1 MRGSKS
7 SAPLRRSNR
16 DGLVALLAV
25 IGALTAIGIGAAWW
39 CFQRGYSLYYG
50 DAEAHLNIARRILDS
65 RTPGPGQIG
74 TVWLP
79 LPHFLLI
86 PFVMRD
92 AWWHSGLA
100 GVLPS
105 LACFV
110 IAGTFLFCAARRAYS
125 SSGAGSGAALAAT
138 LLFGLN
144 PNILYLQ
151 ATPMTELPFLAS
163 LAALLWATLWF
174 RDSQSIWAVLAAAAA
189 SNAASLTRYEGWF
202 LIPFVCLYLLAVSKR
217 KRHAIL
223 FAAFFMVTAALGPLA
238 WLAHNQYYYGN
249 ALEFYNGP
257 YSAAA
262 IYQRQLAQ
270 GGFRYPGDGDWLKS
284 ARYYWTASRWVAG
297 WPLLTVGVAGT
308 LVAIT
313 RRSWQQTRWPVLLL
327 LLPPLFYVW
336 SMHSSGTPIFVP
348 DLAPYSWYNTRYAVA
363 AVPFAAFAA
372 GALVTLLPERLQ
384 LRAAMILVIAI
395 TGVWAFGGPPSI
407 CWKESEANS
416 EARRAWTVQAA
427 SFLAREYR
435 PDSGIVFPFGD
446 LTGVLREAGIPLR
459 EGLHEGNGA
468 AFDAAMARPDLLLAQ
483 VGLVEWGLSFSG
495 DAVDRALRKAGYTL
509 RREIVVKGAPVV
521 EIYHRE

>member
-7 SAPLRRSNR
+7 SAASPRSSLA
-16 DGLVALLAV
+16 GLA
-25 IGALTAIGIGAAWW
+25 GLTAIGIGAAWW
-39 CFQRGYSLYYG
+39 CFAHGYSLFYG

-65 RTPGPGQIG
+65 RTPGPDQIG

-86 PFVMRD
+86 PFVLRD

-105 LACFV
+105 VACFV
-110 IAGTFLFCAARRAYS
+110 IAGMFLFSAARRVY
-125 SSGAGSGAALAAT
+125 GGSGAALAVV
-138 LLFGLN
+138 LLFALN

-163 LAALLWATLWF
+163 LAALLCATLWF
-174 RDSQSIWAVLAAAAA
+174 RDSQSLGAVLVAAAA

-217 KRHAIL
+217 KPHAIL
-223 FAAFFMVTAALGPLA
+223 FAGLAALGPLA
-238 WLAHNQYYYGN
+238 WLAHNQYYYSN

-262 IYQRQLAQ
+262 IYHRQLAQ
-270 GGFRYPGDGDWLKS
+270 GGFRYPGDHDWFMA
-284 ARYYWTASRWVAG
+284 ARYYVAASRWIAG
-297 WPLLTVGVAGT
+297 WPLLVMGITGT
-308 LVAIT
+308 LVAVVK
-313 RRSWQQTRWPVLLL
+313 RVWWALFLL

-348 DLAPYSWYNTRYAVA
+348 DLSPYGWYNTRYAIAV
-363 AVPFAAFAA
+363 VPFAAFAA
-372 GALVTLLPERLQ
+372 GALVTLVPGRFQ
-384 LRAAMILVIAI
+384 VRASIILALVIAGI
-395 TGVWAFGGPPSI
+395 WGFTGSSSI
-407 CWKESEANS
+407 SWRESEVNS
-416 EARRAWTVQAA
+416 EARRDWTAQAA
-427 SFLAREYR
+427 NFLAREYR
-435 PDSGIVFPFGD
+435 PGSGVIFPFGD

-468 AFDAAMARPDLLLAQ
+468 AFDAAMARPDLLLREC
-483 VGLVEWGLSFSG
+483 GLVEWGLAFSG
-495 DAVDRALRKAGYTL
+495 DAVDAELQKAGYVL
-509 RREIVVKGAPVV
+509 RRHIVVKGAPVV

>member
-1 MRGSKS
+1 
-7 SAPLRRSNR
+7 
-16 DGLVALLAV
+16 VAAVAV
-25 IGALTAIGIGAAWW
+25 ILTAIGTGAAWW
-39 CFQRGYSLYYG
+39 CFERGYPLYYG

-65 RTPGPGQIG
+65 RTPGPDQIG

-79 LPHFLLI
+79 LPHFLLL
-86 PFVMRD
+86 PFAMRD

-105 LACFV
+105 LACFI
-110 IAGTFLFCAARRAYS
+110 IAGVFLFCAARRVYS
-125 SSGAGSGAALAAT
+125 SSQASSRASSGAALAVA
-138 LLFGLN
+138 LLFALN

-174 RDSQSIWAVLAAAAA
+174 RDAQSPWAILIAAAA

-202 LIPFVCLYLLAVSKR
+202 LIPFVSVYLLLIAQR
-217 KRHAIL
+217 KRYAIL
-223 FAAFFMVTAALGPLA
+223 FGVLAALGPLA

-270 GGFRYPGDGDWLKS
+270 GGMKYPGDHAWLTS
-284 ARYYWTASRWVAG
+284 ARYYLAASRWVAG
-297 WPLLTVGVAGT
+297 WPLLILGAAGT
-308 LVAIT
+308 LAAIA
-313 RRSWQQTRWPVLLL
+313 RRASWWALFLL

-348 DLAPYSWYNTRYAVA
+348 DLAPYSWYNTRYAIA

-372 GALVTLLPERLQ
+372 GALVTLFPDRLQ
-384 LRAAMILVIAI
+384 SRVALVVTLAIA
-395 TGVWAFGGPPSI
+395 GVWALAAPPSI
-407 CWKESEANS
+407 CWKESEVNS
-416 EARRAWTVQAA
+416 EARRGWTAQAA

-435 PDSGIVFPFGD
+435 PGSGIVFPFGD
-446 LTGVLREAGIPLR
+446 LTGVLREAGIPLC

-468 AFDAAMARPDLLLAQ
+468 AFDAAMARPDLLLAKS
-483 VGLVEWGLSFSG
+483 GLVEWGLAFSG
-495 DAVDRALRKAGYTL
+495 DAVDAALRKAGYTL
-509 RREIVVKGAPVV
+509 RRQIVVKGAPVV
-521 EIYHRE
+521 DIYHRE